1 MLHWGPKHQHQQQ
14 QQHEIK
20 ASEKW
25 KSRWTLSEICPCVS
39 VWLLLLAISPFLLTH
54 LIAEHPSTHAASFS
68 LFWTPKQTHSHTR
81 ECGKKSTHQQ
91 GGLLRSFLRDGD
103 VFLFF
108 MKHLCI
114 YIYFAW
120 VFFFSFLPVASASCF
135 FSRRSTEKRCSKWSM
150 EKKKKHFLDGWIWG

>member
-1 MLHWGPKHQHQQQ
+1 MRPNERTKKNNIQNVKLLTDTHSLPNLKSHIKSLEADDADAALGSKTSTSTTTTTRNQGIREM
-14 QQHEIK
+14 EI
-20 ASEKW
+20 ALDPFVD
-25 KSRWTLSEICPCVS
+25 LSVCVS
-39 VWLLLLAISPFLLTH
+39 LVGWLLLLAISPFLLTH

-114 YIYFAW
+114 YIYFA
-120 VFFFSFLPVASASCF
+120 
-135 FSRRSTEKRCSKWSM
+135 
-150 EKKKKHFLDGWIWG
+150 